1 LNVKF
6 CLAQNKRCQTLAEL
20 LKQSDCISLH
30 ASLNESTYHIINDAS
45 LKHVKPGGNVFVVNA
60 AHSGLVDDVAL
71 ANALKSGTIRAAAL
85 DKFNA
90 DALNPHTGVFRDLLN
105 NSSSPLIISPGVAYY
120 SDASAKE
127 MREQAAYEV
136 RRGLLAAAKTSGL
149 VQGLRNCVNRDL
161 LAVVAASSSSSLS
174 NGTSMSSSHHSM
186 QLMMHNISNNGSSF
200 CFNEDK

>member
-1 LNVKF
+1 M
-6 CLAQNKRCQTLAEL
+6 
-20 LKQSDCISLH
+20 H
-30 ASLNESTYHIINDAS
+30 ASLNETTYHIINDAS

-105 NSSSPLIISPGVAYY
+105 NASSSPLIISPGVAYY

-136 RRGLLAAAKTSGL
+136 RRGLLAAAKTSGTSGL

-161 LAVVAASSSSSLS
+161 LAVVAASSSLS